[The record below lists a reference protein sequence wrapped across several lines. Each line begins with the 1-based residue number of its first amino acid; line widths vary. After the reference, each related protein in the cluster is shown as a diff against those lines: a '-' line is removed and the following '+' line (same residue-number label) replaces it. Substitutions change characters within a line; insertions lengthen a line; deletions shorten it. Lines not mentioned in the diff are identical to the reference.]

1 MLHTHSRWIW
11 FLSALWLLP
20 TTAAFCE
27 DATATVTSLAR
38 QTSSAAELIPRQVLF
53 GNPDRSG
60 VQISPDGSRISYLAA
75 VDGVL
80 NVWVGPA
87 DRPAAAKPVTHDTHR
102 GVRIYFWAYTNE
114 HVIYLQDKG
123 GDENWRAY
131 AVHLASGDELDLTPI
146 EGVRANIDTVSHK
159 HPEEILVGLNDRDKR
174 LHDLYRI
181 HLRTGERTLVEKNTG
196 YVGYI
201 SDDDYNPRMALKVGP
216 TGAFDVQRRSGED
229 WESFFEIG
237 VDDNFTT
244 APIGFDKTGGAFY
257 LRDTRG
263 RNTAAL
269 KRIDMATGEET
280 LLAEDRR
287 ADIGNILRH
296 PVDKTI
302 QAVRVDYARAEWRVL
317 DPSVQG
323 DFDFLKTVH
332 PGDFV
337 ITSRTLD
344 DRIWIAAFFDDA
356 GPVRYYRYQRQGRKA
371 DYLFSNRRAL
381 EGLRLAKMHPRILES
396 RDGLNLVSYL
406 TLPTV
411 SDPDGDGRPSEP
423 LPMVLAVHGGPW
435 SRDRWGYN
443 SRHQW
448 LANRGYAVLS
458 VNFRGSIG
466 FGKDFI
472 NAANMEWS
480 GKMHQDLIDAVDW
493 AVAEKIAAPDRVAIS
508 GGSYGGYATLVGL
521 TFTPE
526 RFACGVDIVGPSNM
540 ITLVN
545 NVPPYWRPMLP
556 AMTQRVGDP
565 STVEGRR
572 FLRGISPLTHVDEIV
587 KPLLIG
593 QGANDPR
600 VKQLESDQ
608 IVEAMLERE
617 IPVTYVLY
625 PDEGHGFRRPENN
638 LSFNAVAE
646 AFLAEH
652 LGGRFEPIGDDFEDA
667 SIQVPTGAEQV
678 PGLNDALSQ
687 RKVVLPKHKGP

>member
-1 MLHTHSRWIW
+1 MLRRHSRWVWI
-11 FLSALWLLP
+11 LTALWLLP
-20 TTAAFCE
+20 IAAAQAE
-27 DATATVTSLAR
+27 GESTLSRSAHEA
-38 QTSSAAELIPRQVLF
+38 SSTELIPRQVLF
-53 GNPDRSG
+53 GNPDRAG
-60 VQISPDGSRISYLAA
+60 VQISPDGSQISYLAA

-87 DRPAAAKPVTHDTHR
+87 GKPEAAKPVTHDTHR
-102 GVRIYFWAYTNE
+102 GIRIYFWAYTNE
-114 HVIYLQDKG
+114 HVVYLQDKG

-131 AVHLASGDELDLTPI
+131 SVHLATGKETDLTPI
-146 EGVRANIDTVSHK
+146 EGVRANINTVSHK

-181 HLRTGERTLVEKNTG
+181 NLRSGERTLVEQNTG
-196 YVGYI
+196 FLGFM
-201 SDDDYNPRMALKVGP
+201 SDDDYQPRLAIK
-216 TGAFDVQRRSGED
+216 VQRSGAMEMLRRGD
-229 WESFFEIG
+229 DGWEPFFEIG
-237 VDDNFTT
+237 TEDNLST
-244 APIGFDKTGGAFY
+244 APLGFDKSGSQFY
-257 LRDTRG
+257 LRDSRG

-269 KRIDMATGEET
+269 KRIDLATGDAT
-280 LLAEDRR
+280 LVAEDPR
-287 ADIGNILRH
+287 ADIGNVLRH
-296 PVDKTI
+296 PVENTV
-302 QAVRVDYARAEWRVL
+302 QAIRVDYARAEWRIL
-317 DPSVQG
+317 DPAVQG
-323 DFDFLKTVH
+323 DFDYLKTVH

-344 DRIWIAAFFDDA
+344 DRVWIVTYFDDA
-356 GPVRYYRYQRQGRKA
+356 GPVRYYRYQRAKRQA
-371 DYLFSNRRAL
+371 DYLFSNRQAL
-381 EGLRLAKMHPRILES
+381 EGVQLAKMHSRVLES

-411 SDPDGDGRPSEP
+411 SDPDGDGRPTEP
-423 LPMVLAVHGGPW
+423 LPMVLLVHGGPW
-435 SRDRWGYN
+435 GRDRWGYN

-458 VNFRGSIG
+458 VNFRGSTG

-472 NAANMEWS
+472 NAANKEWA
-480 GKMHQDLIDAVDW
+480 GKMHDDLIDAVDW
-493 AVAEKIAAPDRVAIS
+493 AIAEKVADPDRVAIT

-545 NVPPYWRPMLP
+545 NVPPYWRPFLP

-565 STVEGRR
+565 STVTGRR
-572 FLRGISPLTHVDEIV
+572 YLRSISPLTHVEEIV

-600 VKQLESDQ
+600 VKRAESDQ
-608 IVEAMLERE
+608 IVEAMLEKD

-625 PDEGHGFRRPENN
+625 PDEGHGFRRPENSM
-638 LSFNAVAE
+638 SFNAVAE

-652 LGGRFEPIGDDFEDA
+652 LGGRFEPIGDDFEGSA
-667 SIQVPTGAEQV
+667 IQVPTGAEHV
-678 PGLNDALSQ
+678 PGLDTALSQ
-687 RKVVLPKHKGP
+687 RKIVLPESKGR